1 MQVELLE
8 PYVTKELFVYKI
20 ILFGFEELIVIGLLI
35 PQHKEPYNLLRKN
48 INVILKIIRIIN
60 IIILIFKKICF
71 YIPVPLTPL
80 GSVAV
85 LTVNSGGNI
94 ISIEV

>member
-35 PQHKEPYNLLRKN
+35 P
-48 INVILKIIRIIN
+48 
-60 IIILIFKKICF
+60 
-71 YIPVPLTPL
+71 
-80 GSVAV
+80 
-85 LTVNSGGNI
+85 
-94 ISIEV
+94 